1 MNDGYADLYDDST
14 GTDDSAADT
23 GDLDSSDAGGDD
35 SVSDNPASRSSV
47 QDSSDDDTGGDGA
60 DRPDTETDGESSVE
74 TETEEIPG
82 TEESGTPEDGSEDME
97 GELSEGDGEM
107 DMFPAADLE
116 ILLDIED
123 VLHSH
128 AGTVDGFISG
138 LTVSGNSLQ
147 ISLDP
152 GSAVLLAESIGRQ
165 DQILEGIDGISA
177 TLLLVFFVLAFDL
190 LHRFAKRIIKNFMGG
205 DKNGSNS

>member
-1 MNDGYADLYDDST
+1 MWRMNDGYTGFYDDDTHTEDTPSDV
-14 GTDDSAADT
+14 TDQ
-23 GDLDSSDAGGDD
+23 DSSDDGADG
-35 SVSDNPASRSSV
+35 SVSDNPSSGSSG

-60 DRPDTETDGESSVE
+60 DRPDAETYGESSVE
-74 TETEEIPG
+74 TETEETPG
-82 TEESGTPEDGSEDME
+82 TEESGKPEDGSEDME
-97 GELSEGDGEM
+97 GEGEAEM
-107 DMFPAADLE
+107 DVSSAADLE

-128 AGTVDGFISG
+128 AATVDGFISG

-152 GSAVLLAESIGRQ
+152 GSAVLLAESIERQ
-165 DQILEGIDGISA
+165 KQVLEGIDSMIA

-205 DKNGSNS
+205 DKNGTNS